1 MTFYKNNLM
10 AGNSIILDISEVEL
24 TIHEY
29 LDLRFEEE
37 EDLYLL

>member
-1 MTFYKNNLM
+1 MTFYINNLM

-37 EDLYLL
+37 ENLYLL

>member
-1 MTFYKNNLM
+1 M

-37 EDLYLL
+37 ENLYLL

>member
-1 MTFYKNNLM
+1 MTFYINNLM

-24 TIHEY
+24 SIHEY

-37 EDLYLL
+37 ENLYLL

>member
-37 EDLYLL
+37 ENLYLL